1 MQPSSEASRELHCRP
16 ASERDDDLREI
27 RERPN
32 VTYAMFYGYFR
43 GDIDLE
49 AYTSRANDQDVSNSS
64 VHGDNGQSAAS
75 LRVIAEPF
83 TLTAVRGLVV
93 DDALHGD
100 AIASRNPSSKDV
112 APDTSTSDLRYCS
125 SCRHSLPAAT
135 HFLPRRKT
143 CASCLRYHKR
153 YARRKRKRE
162 KADAHS

>member
-1 MQPSSEASRELHCRP
+1 MQPISEANRELHCRP
-16 ASERDDDLREI
+16 ARERDDDSREI

-32 VTYAMFYGYFR
+32 VTYVMFYGYFR

-49 AYTSRANDQDVSNSS
+49 AYTSRANDRDVSNSG
-64 VHGDNGQSAAS
+64 VLGDNKQSAAA

-83 TLTAVRGLVV
+83 TLTAVRGLI
-93 DDALHGD
+93 DDTLHGD
-100 AIASRNPSSKDV
+100 EIASRNPSSKNV
-112 APDTSTSDLRYCS
+112 APDNSTSDLRYCS

-143 CASCLRYHKR
+143 CASCLRYHKK